1 MLFNETK
8 QKLVKDYSIL
18 TTILLLFLSI
28 SIYLVSI
35 HLSYKDQLHRLELL
49 AVEECEELYYKIN
62 NPSSSDLLKPE
73 DNGRYFNTIV
83 VYGYSRDNKLVFSH
97 NELDWSQH
105 FLEDNITH
113 NKFIYHKVYF
123 YFTFLDNQHPRAM
136 FTMRY
141 PLIKNKYYLGEVYV
155 GFDITHWVREQLR
168 ILLFILI
175 ISFLSM
181 FFIRYVAYKMSNKAM
196 VPIMQSL
203 AQQKLFIANASH
215 ELRTPLSIILS
226 GLTVLKA
233 DTNNKLSSFSKDVI
247 EDIHDESLRM
257 KKLIDDLL
265 LTARN
270 DNNTL
275 SVNPTRFNLSEIIK
289 KIYTKFTLL
298 ADEKHI
304 LLELSNIPN
313 LYITADITHIHQILS
328 ILVDN
333 AIKYTQNNGTVSIL
347 VSTQKNAIHI
357 NIKDTGQGINDDNL
371 SHIFEPFYR
380 ADKTHTHHGNGLGLS
395 IAKILAQKNN
405 GDIIVSSKEHQG
417 SCFTLII
424 KT

>member
-1 MLFNETK
+1 MLFNEIK

-18 TTILLLFLSI
+18 TTILLFFLSI

-35 HLSYKDQLHRLELL
+35 HMSYKDQLRRLEML

-62 NPSSSDLLKPE
+62 NNSSSDLIEPD
-73 DNGRYFNTIV
+73 DNDIYFNSII
-83 VYGYSRDNKLVFSH
+83 VYGYNRNHELLFSH
-97 NELDWSQH
+97 NELTWSET
-105 FLEDNITH
+105 FFKENITH
-113 NKFIYHKVYF
+113 NNFVYNNAYF
-123 YFTFLDNQHPRAM
+123 YFTLIDNRHPRIAIA
-136 FTMRY
+136 MRY
-141 PLIKNKYYLGEVYV
+141 PLIENNQYLGEVYV
-155 GFDITHWVREQLR
+155 GFNVTHWIREQLR
-168 ILLFILI
+168 ILFFILI
-175 ISFLSM
+175 ITFLSI
-181 FFIRYVAYKMSNKAM
+181 FFVRYVAYKMANKAM
-196 VPIMQSL
+196 IPIVQSL
-203 AQQKLFIANASH
+203 EQQKLFIANASH

-233 DTNNKLSSFSKDVI
+233 DTDNKLSLFSQDVI

-275 SVNPTRFNLSEIIK
+275 SVNPTRFNLSEIIE
-289 KIYTKFTLL
+289 KIYTKFALL

-304 LLELSNIPN
+304 LLELSNIPKI
-313 LYITADITHIHQILS
+313 YITADITHIHQILS

-333 AIKYTQNNGTVSIL
+333 AIKYTKDNGTVSII

-357 NIKDTGQGINDDNL
+357 DIKDTGQGIDADNL
-371 SHIFEPFYR
+371 PHIFEPFYR
-380 ADKTHTHHGNGLGLS
+380 ADKARTHHGNGLGLS
-395 IAKILAQKNN
+395 IAKLLAQKNN
-405 GDIIVSSKEHQG
+405 SDIIVSSKEHQG

-424 KT
+424 KN